1 MKRYVVIDVFR
12 GLFSILVVLFHM
24 SVYSDTPIL
33 NNKFISNSDLFVD
46 FFFVL
51 SGFVIAHNY
60 SFLDGFKDLKK
71 FFLNRFYRLYPLHF
85 VLLIAFLFLE
95 IIKHLLAS
103 KFQFNE
109 SMMADNNLTTFFTS
123 LFLLNS
129 IKILEVSDLSWN
141 APSWSISAEIIS
153 YICFGLL
160 TYLLT
165 HFKIVKFKMLFYLLI
180 IISAIIALNSLT
192 NSFSLIRNYDYGFLR
207 GLIGFFTGVI
217 CVNVFNNTMHYF
229 DNIKKAWFTL
239 VEAVMLTIIFFMI
252 WNADIIK
259 PIGIVFDLLFFVAI
273 YLFAMEGGAVSD
285 LLKKSS
291 LLKNLGRYSYSIYMT
306 HVLILILFKTI
317 FIRML
322 KLPPSS
328 YSYLFIIN
336 LLVIYIVSAFTYK
349 HIEMRFSKKKR
360 RFEN

>member
-1 MKRYVVIDVFR
+1 MKRYVVIDIFR

-33 NNKFISNSDLFVD
+33 NNKFISNADLFVD

-60 SFLDGFKDLKK
+60 SFIDDFKDLKT

-85 VLLIAFLFLE
+85 VLLILFVILE
-95 IIKHLLAS
+95 IIKHLLAP
-103 KFQFNE
+103 KMHFNE
-109 SMMADNNLTTFFTS
+109 SMMADNNITTLFTS

-129 IKILEVSDLSWN
+129 VKILGVDGLSWN
-141 APSWSISAEIIS
+141 APSWSISAEMIS

-160 TYLLT
+160 TFLLSR
-165 HFKIVKFKMLFYLLI
+165 FKAVKFKMLFYLLVI
-180 IISAIIALNSLT
+180 TSAIIALNSLT

-217 CVNVFNNTMHYF
+217 CVNIFNNTKHYF
-229 DNIKKAWFTL
+229 NNMKKTWFTL
-239 VEAVMLTIIFFMI
+239 AEGAMLTIVFVMI

-259 PIGIVFDLLFFVAI
+259 PVGIVFDLLFFLAI

-285 LLKKSS
+285 VLKRYT
-291 LLKNLGRYSYSIYMT
+291 LLKNLGKYSYSIYMT
-306 HVLILILFKTI
+306 HVLILILFKTV
-317 FIRML
+317 FIRLL

-336 LLVIYIVSAFTYK
+336 LILIYLVSAFTYK
-349 HIEMRFSKKKR
+349 HIEMRFINKKKR
-360 RFEN
+360 LL